1 MLSEMEGQTNMAKK
15 VRVGIVGAGGIAQKV
30 HIPNYQKFPDKVEI
44 VAIADVAVDRAK
56 EVAERIGISQYFA
69 TVEDMVAGT
78 ALDAV
83 SICTPN
89 KFHATSAVTALR
101 AGCHVLCEKPPAM
114 NVAEAEQMTQVA
126 KEAGKYL
133 TFGFHYRHTQEVEA
147 LQRFLRAGELGDV
160 YAATATA
167 VRRRGIPGWG
177 VFTNKELQGG
187 GPLIDIGVHMLDTAL
202 YLMGYPEP
210 ESVFG
215 ATYQKLG
222 TRKGVGIMGDW
233 DWQNFS
239 IEDMARGFIR
249 FANGST
255 LVLESAFAAN
265 VKEREVMNVKLM
277 GDKGGADV
285 FPLTI
290 YQEKHETLID
300 ITPGFLPEKSGY
312 ELEIERFVDACL
324 GGTQPI
330 STPEQGIKLQ
340 RIINGLYES
349 ATRNEA
355 VRL

>member
-1 MLSEMEGQTNMAKK
+1 MTDKL
-15 VRVGIVGAGGIAQKV
+15 RVGIVGAGGIAQHV
-30 HIPNYQKFPDKVEI
+30 HIPNYKKFSDRVEI

-56 EVAERIGISQYFA
+56 EVAEKMEIAHYFS
-69 TVEDMVAGT
+69 TVDEMLAGVK
-78 ALDAV
+78 LDAV

-89 KFHATSAVTALR
+89 KFHAASAIAALQ

-114 NVAEAEQMTQVA
+114 TVAEAEAMAEAA
-126 KEAGKYL
+126 KTAGKYL
-133 TFGFHYRHTQEVEA
+133 TFGFHYRHSQEVET
-147 LQRFLRAGELGDV
+147 LRRFIDAGELGDV
-160 YAATATA
+160 YATTATA

-177 VFTNKELQGG
+177 VFTNKALQGG

-210 ESVFG
+210 ETVFG

-222 TRKGVGIMGDW
+222 TRKGVGMMGDW

-249 FANGST
+249 FTNGST

-265 VKEREVMNVKLM
+265 VKDREVMNVKLM
-277 GDKGGADV
+277 GDQGGADV

-290 YQEKHETLID
+290 YQEKHETLVD
-300 ITPGFLPEKSGY
+300 ITPGYLPTKLPY
-312 ELEIERFVDACL
+312 ELEVERFVDACL
-324 GGTQPI
+324 GGPAPI

-340 RIINGLYES
+340 RIIGGLYAS
-349 ATRNEA
+349 AETGEP